1 MEQLDLA
8 VPAMWADHHV
18 LAVRAVLSGQAG
30 VSVTAASALD
40 GTVHLDYDPAQTD
53 AGKIAAALATAGYP
67 VGDASAR
74 PAAAAELPS
83 WGAAGSRVTATDP
96 ADLTMSGDHRKY

>member
-18 LAVRAVLSGQAG
+18 LAVRAVLGDQPG
-30 VSVTAASALD
+30 VSVEAASALH
-40 GTVHLDYDPAQTD
+40 GSLSVNYDPAQTD
-53 AGKIAAALATAGYP
+53 AGKIAGALAAAGYP
-67 VGDASAR
+67 VNDAAAR
-74 PAAAAELPS
+74 PAAAADLPS
-83 WGAAGSRVTATDP
+83 WDAAGSRVTATDQ